1 MGALSS
7 LDFVIGAVLG
17 IAALRGLFR
26 GLTREVI
33 SLASLAAA
41 CVAVRLFATP
51 LAAWLVEAS
60 DGGIGELPAPW
71 IAGIALA
78 VATLAAG
85 AVLARVVRGSARAVG
100 LGWADH
106 AGGAVLGVA
115 EGALVSAILLLVLTS
130 VLGRDHTFVAGSRS
144 LAALEELERVA
155 DAGDA
160 RGLDVAAPPRR

>member
-1 MGALSS
+1 MGAMSS
-7 LDFVIGAVLG
+7 IDFVVGAVLG

-41 CVAVRLFATP
+41 CVAVRLFVAP

-60 DGGIGELPAPW
+60 DGGIGTVPAPW
-71 IAGIALA
+71 IAGLLIA

-85 AVLARVVRGSARAVG
+85 AVTARVVRGGARAVG

-106 AGGAVLGVA
+106 AGGAMLGAA
-115 EGALVSAILLLVLTS
+115 EGALVSAILLLVLTTA
-130 VLGRDHTFVAGSRS
+130 LGREHTFVAGSRS

-155 DAGDA
+155 ALGEDP
-160 RGLDVAAPPRR
+160 LDVAAPPRR

>member
-1 MGALSS
+1 MGPLSS
-7 LDFVIGAVLG
+7 IDFVIGAVLG

-51 LAAWLVEAS
+51 VAAWLIEAS
-60 DGGIGELPAPW
+60 DGGIGRAAAPW
-71 IAGIALA
+71 VAGLLIA

-85 AVLARVVRGSARAVG
+85 AVIARVVRGGARAVG

-106 AGGAVLGVA
+106 AGGAVIGAA
-115 EGALVSAILLLVLTS
+115 EGALVSAILLLVLTA
-130 VLGRDHTFVAGSRS
+130 VLGRGHTFVAGSRS
-144 LAALEELERVA
+144 LAALEELEQAVA
-155 DAGDA
+155 AGGA
-160 RGLDVAAPPRR
+160 RAEDVAAPPRR